1 MENENKILKILKPT
15 VKILTLISIALGLVA
30 IAMLVLYNFSD
41 VLTIYTDEGTKYAD
55 GFSYPGYQT
64 IFSGFGNMIIQGYTE
79 ATFNIWTFLGC
90 FLPLFG
96 CIVAC
101 IMLATN
107 FARRGTN
114 KKKAILEGIVAVF
127 LIFGGIILFN
137 VDKLWIANAKAV
149 TNSYTYYYEAYLM
162 PAINGELYFGKD
174 YFPTVVLVVCL
185 ITGIVKALN
194 CGLLLF
200 QKYYAR
206 SVNRQNVKISEQEE
220 TDMKAKNRRIT
231 YLAVIGVTVL
241 AVLGGATI
249 AANIQSNNLDL
260 LLGRGKEHV
269 VKASDD
275 LDGKYIDYKFSKQGE
290 WTDPLEKE
298 DTALGNA
305 QKLTRMVAEEGM
317 TLLKNKDNSAL
328 PLAAGEKVTVLG
340 YNSWHNNMSGG
351 EDPEGVGEYSANIQ
365 QDSRWKNCAISIAE
379 GIKAAYGS
387 DYNQA
392 VEDLYNA
399 TSSDFA
405 DPATALASAEGT
417 FAQFSTAIVTL
428 KRNSGEGNDQS
439 LNTGASEQNRSG
451 LVISNAELKL
461 IDYACKK
468 FNKVIIVVNSANAM
482 ELGWLQ
488 EDDPNM
494 NGGKYKDP
502 YTNTEYDFSKVV
514 GAIWAGCCGSQGGVA
529 LANILKGT
537 VNPSGHLVD
546 TYVRDLRNDPT
557 YKNFGSYLYNNSDE
571 LNSYQDETFF
581 VEYEEGIYVGYRY
594 YETAAYEA
602 KQGNYAGFDYSRQV
616 VFPFGY
622 GLSYTTFS
630 QEYAETPV
638 FDAETNEYTFKV
650 KVTNTG
656 SVAGKGVAQIYV
668 SAPYTAENKANHV
681 EKSHVLLAGFGKTE
695 ILDPGANEVL
705 EIKVNRDY
713 FSSYDY
719 QVEKC
724 YILDAGE
731 YKFYLSD
738 NAHSWAEIDE
748 MVAGKEK
755 VLWTETIAK
764 KYVFKNGKDGKRP
777 TDKSEAV
784 NKEDDELNY
793 HFQNYGGEYDHGEGY
808 AINFT
813 RTNFAA
819 SFPQSP
825 KEDDLEL
832 TDKRAQKQVAKYDV
846 WAAENNPIKEMPS
859 VDTDGTSYKLADMR
873 GVAFDDPKWDDFMNQ
888 FTKAKMVEMVTNGG
902 WNEKAD
908 PANGVPESYDAD
920 SPYGYYA
927 AALNIKFVN
936 KWYCG
941 GPMVAAT
948 FNEKLAR
955 ELGDAFG
962 EEAHANK
969 TVGSLITGVYGFGLN
984 MHRSAF
990 GGRNYEYYSE
1000 DGILA
1005 GKMAA
1010 SEAGGASEKGLI
1022 CFMKHYCLNDQ
1033 ETNRQK
1039 NGYCAWVNE
1048 QAFREVYNRGWELYM
1063 KEAQMKVKHYKQE
1076 GDQIVNELVET
1087 TMSAATGIMTCYN
1100 RIGAT
1105 YGGASLAIKGILE
1118 DEFGY
1123 TGTTLTDA
1131 GGQKNTYMTSD
1142 FLLRRGGHLT
1152 LTNNGTDGL
1161 YDTSSP
1167 TAVYHLKDASKH
1179 ILFNKAN
1186 SNAVQG
1192 LAPGDSVWYEMSP
1205 WKGGFIAAWVVV
1217 GILALADAA
1226 YITLIALNKV
1236 KVKERKEP

>member
-1 MENENKILKILKPT
+1 
-15 VKILTLISIALGLVA
+15 
-30 IAMLVLYNFSD
+30 
-41 VLTIYTDEGTKYAD
+41 
-55 GFSYPGYQT
+55 
-64 IFSGFGNMIIQGYTE
+64 
-79 ATFNIWTFLGC
+79 
-90 FLPLFG
+90 
-96 CIVAC
+96 
-101 IMLATN
+101 
-107 FARRGTN
+107 
-114 KKKAILEGIVAVF
+114 
-127 LIFGGIILFN
+127 
-137 VDKLWIANAKAV
+137 
-149 TNSYTYYYEAYLM
+149 
-162 PAINGELYFGKD
+162 
-174 YFPTVVLVVCL
+174 
-185 ITGIVKALN
+185 
-194 CGLLLF
+194 
-200 QKYYAR
+200 
-206 SVNRQNVKISEQEE
+206 
-220 TDMKAKNRRIT
+220 MKAKNRRIT
-231 YLAVIGVTVL
+231 YLAVTGVAVL
-241 AVLGGATI
+241 AILGGATI

-260 LLGRGKEHV
+260 LLGRGKEHK

-275 LDGKYIDYKFSKQGE
+275 LTGNYIDFKFTEQGSYS
-290 WTDPLEKE
+290 DPLEKE
-298 DTALGNA
+298 GTALGNA
-305 QKLTRMVAEEGM
+305 QKLTRQIAEEGM
-317 TLLKNKDNSAL
+317 TLLKNKNNAL
-328 PLAAGEKVTVLG
+328 PLAANEGVTVLG
-340 YNSWHNNMSGG
+340 YYSWHNNMSGG
-351 EDPEGVGEYSANIQ
+351 EDPATTNGAVSLAN
-365 QDSRWKNCAISIAE
+365 
-379 GIKAAYGS
+379 GIENDADIPFNAKTK
-387 DYNQA
+387 
-392 VEDLYNA
+392 ELYAA
-399 TSSDFA
+399 TSGDFA
-405 DPATALASAEGT
+405 DPAVALASAEST
-417 FAQFSTAIVTL
+417 FAQYPTAVITL

-439 LNTGASEQNRSG
+439 LNVGASEQNRSG
-451 LVISNAELKL
+451 LAITNAELKL

-468 FNKVIIVVNSANAM
+468 FNKVIVVINSANAM

-494 NGGKYKDP
+494 NNGIYTDP
-502 YTNTEYDFSKVV
+502 YNQSQKYDFSKVQA
-514 GAIWAGCCGSQGGVA
+514 AIWAGCCGSQGGVA
-529 LANILKGT
+529 LANILKGA

-546 TYVRDLRNDPT
+546 TYVRDLTQDPT
-557 YKNFGSYLYNNSDE
+557 YKNFGSYVYNNSDE

-602 KQGNYAGFDYSRQV
+602 KQGNYAGFDYARQV

-622 GLSYTTFS
+622 GLSYTSFS
-630 QEYAETPV
+630 QEYAETPK

-656 SVAGKGVAQIYV
+656 AVAGKGVAQIYV
-668 SAPYTAENKANHV
+668 SAPYTAEDKANHV

-695 ILDPGANEVL
+695 VLQPNTSEVL
-705 EIKVNRDY
+705 EIKINRDY

-738 NAHSWAEIDE
+738 NAHSWEEIDAKTE
-748 MVAGKEK
+748 GKDK
-755 VLWTETIAK
+755 VLWTETLAK
-764 KYVFKNGKDGKRP
+764 KLVFKDGKDGKRP
-777 TDKSEAV
+777 TDKSTAV

-825 KEDDLEL
+825 KDEDLEL
-832 TDKRAQKQVAKYDV
+832 TDPRAQKQVAKYDV
-846 WAAENNPIKEMPS
+846 WAEENNPIKEMPS
-859 VDTDGTSYKLADMR
+859 VDTDATSYTLADMR
-873 GVAFDDPKWDDFMNQ
+873 GVAWDDPKWDDYMNQ

-908 PANGVPESYDAD
+908 TSNGVPESYDAD

-927 AALNIKFVN
+927 AALSIKNIN

-941 GPMVAAT
+941 DPMVAAT

-962 EEAHANK
+962 EEAHANYLAG
-969 TVGSLITGVYGFGLN
+969 GSLITGIYGFGLN

-1000 DGILA
+1000 DGVLA

-1010 SEAGGASEKGLI
+1010 AEAGGASEKGLI

-1063 KEAQMKVKHYKQE
+1063 KEATMTVKHYAQE
-1076 GDQIVNELVET
+1076 GDQIVNKLVET
-1087 TMSAATGIMTCYN
+1087 KMSAATGIMTCYN

-1105 YGGASLAIKGILE
+1105 YGGASLSLNGILR
-1118 DEFGY
+1118 DEFGF
-1123 TGTTLTDA
+1123 TGTAITDA

-1167 TAVYHLKDASKH
+1167 TAVYYLKDATKH

-1186 SNAVQG
+1186 SNCVQG
-1192 LAPGDSVWYEMSP
+1192 LAPGDSVWYDMSP

-1217 GILALADAA
+1217 GVLVLADAA

-1236 KVKERKEP
+1236 QVKERKEPEEEY